1 MTEPMFVIRKN
12 SAGQFYFYLRAE
24 NSEII
29 AISEFYTTKASA
41 ENGIASVKKN
51 AETARTVDMTTDD
64 PSERP

>member
-1 MTEPMFVIRKN
+1 VADPLFVIRKN

-29 AISEFYTTKASA
+29 AMSEFYKTKASA
-41 ENGIASVKKN
+41 QAGIASVKKN
-51 AETARTVDMTTDD
+51 AQTAQTVDMTSEA